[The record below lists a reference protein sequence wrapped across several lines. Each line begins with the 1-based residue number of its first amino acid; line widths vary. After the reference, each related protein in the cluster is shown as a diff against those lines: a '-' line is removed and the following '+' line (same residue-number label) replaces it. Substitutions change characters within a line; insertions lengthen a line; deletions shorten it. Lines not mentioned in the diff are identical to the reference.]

1 LEKIDIL
8 NPMIP
13 DANFKKRI
21 RIVNKPSIGYSG
33 KFSPPYMIE
42 EMFQAFKHIKEI
54 SPDSTF
60 EIIGDKFHNK
70 PYVEGFEERVK
81 EGLTSTPGVIW
92 HGGVSRTEANEL
104 MSRVMI
110 SSGWRDDSFNSTVEI
125 STKVLESAA
134 LGIPILMRPAPVQIA
149 VFGENLPIWVESE
162 EDFITAYTSLIS
174 DHELYKTTA
183 KKMRQAV
190 KRYSFSQ
197 TLRRLRVYFD

>member
-1 LEKIDIL
+1 
-8 NPMIP
+8 
-13 DANFKKRI
+13 
-21 RIVNKPSIGYSG
+21 
-33 KFSPPYMIE
+33 
-42 EMFQAFKHIKEI
+42 
-54 SPDSTF
+54 
-60 EIIGDKFHNK
+60 
-70 PYVEGFEERVK
+70 
-81 EGLTSTPGVIW
+81 
-92 HGGVSRTEANEL
+92 
-104 MSRVMI
+104 MI